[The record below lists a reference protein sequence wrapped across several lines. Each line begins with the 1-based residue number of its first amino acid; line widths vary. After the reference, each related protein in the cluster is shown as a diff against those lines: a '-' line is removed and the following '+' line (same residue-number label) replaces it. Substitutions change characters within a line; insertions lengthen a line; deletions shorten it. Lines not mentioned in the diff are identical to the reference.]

1 MDKDL
6 EKFLGKDSRD
16 MMNFIYDGVYVVDTN
31 RRIVFWN
38 KGAERITGYSADEV
52 MGKCCKDNIL
62 NHLDQ
67 NGSLVCKKDCPLV
80 RAIEQDC
87 AMESKLY
94 PLHKSGSRIPV
105 STHIGPVKSKDGC
118 IIGAIE
124 VFRDISAEENLRI
137 MDEKFR
143 KLIRQYVSETTF
155 QSVQKAVAENTDTV
169 ASLKDLTVLFMD
181 LVGFTSISEAVSPEH
196 TVYILNTYFNVSSH
210 IIQQHTGDI
219 DKFIGDC
226 VMAVF
231 IDANDAVSAAKEILE
246 KGLPGANTMLRK
258 KGFPQIR
265 VRIGINSGQLVHGDI
280 GSKER
285 RDMTVIGDVVNTA
298 SRVESVCDPGTFL
311 ITESTWSRLKNP
323 EEFVFAKELL
333 LKGKTVQTRLYRLRQ
348 TAGSH
353 ADSVQPAD

>member
-1 MDKDL
+1 MQMDTDL
-6 EKFLGKDSRD
+6 KKFLGKDSRD

-31 RRIVFWN
+31 RNIVFWN

-62 NHLDQ
+62 NHLDE
-67 NGSLVCKKDCPLV
+67 NGTLVCKKDCPLV
-80 RAIEQDC
+80 KAINGDRAV
-87 AMESKLY
+87 ESKLY
-94 PLHKSGSRIPV
+94 PLHKSGRRIPV
-105 STHIGPVKSKDGC
+105 STHIGPVKSEEGR
-118 IIGAIE
+118 IVGAIE

-155 QSVQKAVAENTDTV
+155 QSVQKAVEDNADTV

-210 IIQQHTGDI
+210 IIRQNSGDI

-231 IDANDAVSAAKEILE
+231 IDANDAVNAAKEILQ
-246 KGLPGANTMLRK
+246 KGLPGANTVLKK
-258 KGFPQIR
+258 KGVPQIR

-298 SRVESVCDPGTFL
+298 SRVESVCDPGSFL

-323 EEFVFAKELL
+323 QEFVFAKELL
-333 LKGKTVQTRLYRLRQ
+333 LKGKTVQTRLYRL
-348 TAGSH
+348 SH
-353 ADSVQPAD
+353 VSGKMSGGIQ

>member
-1 MDKDL
+1 MDKEL
-6 EKFLGKDSRD
+6 EKFLGKESRD
-16 MMNFIYDGVYVVDTN
+16 LMNFIYDGVYVVDIG
-31 RRIVFWN
+31 RKIVFWN

-52 MGKCCKDNIL
+52 MGKYCKDNIL
-62 NHLDQ
+62 NHLDE
-67 NGSLVCKKDCPLV
+67 NGTLVCKKDCPLL
-80 RAIEQDC
+80 RAINEDR
-87 AMESKLY
+87 AMELKLY
-94 PLHKSGSRIPV
+94 PLHKSGRRIPV
-105 STHIGPVKSKDGC
+105 STHIGPIKSEDGR

-124 VFRDISAEENLRI
+124 VFRDISADENLRI
-137 MDEKFR
+137 MDEKFK

-155 QSVQKAVAENTDTV
+155 QSVQKAVAEDADTV

-181 LVGFTSISEAVSPEH
+181 LVGFTSISEALLPEN

-210 IIQQHTGDI
+210 IIRQHSGDI
-219 DKFIGDC
+219 DKYIGDC
-226 VMAVF
+226 VMAIF
-231 IDANDAVSAAKEILE
+231 IDANDAVAAAGEILN
-246 KGLPGANTMLRK
+246 KGLPGANAVLKK

-298 SRVESVCDPGTFL
+298 SRVESVCDPGSFL

-323 EEFVFAKELL
+323 QDFVFAKELL

-353 ADSVQPAD
+353 ADSVQPVD